1 MSERQLRMRFLI
13 VYVLLGYIIYC
24 LKNKDYAN

>member
-13 VYVLLGYIIYC
+13 VYALLAYIIYC